1 MSQRDLHSHRPP
13 AKPWGLSRREFLYVG
28 VAGGLGLTLP
38 DYLQHMA
45 RADQKERVH
54 KPPVADAII
63 NIFLPG
69 GIAAQESFD
78 PKPLAPIEYRGPLG
92 TVGTALPGIVFSEC
106 LPQTGKI
113 ADRLTIIRS
122 MNHGEAAH
130 ERGTHNMFTG
140 YRPSPAVSYPS
151 IGSVIS
157 HELGNKTELPPYI
170 VLPTQPTEFAGPGF
184 LSTRYGPF
192 SLFSDPADRNFA
204 VRDLS
209 LPKDVDHER
218 FQRRQQLLDA
228 VESHFRSISESDAV
242 SAMDEFYQRAY
253 SILSSESARA
263 AFDLKK
269 EPGELL
275 DRYGRH
281 AAGMRMLL
289 CRRLVESGVRFVS
302 MTFGGWDHHAN
313 IAGGVRGQLR
323 EFDQGFAALIQDLD
337 ARGMLDR
344 TLVMVT
350 TEFGRTPKINR
361 DGGRDH
367 WPRVFSVVMAGGGFH
382 RGLVYGATDPTATA
396 VDSDGLSVE
405 DLATTIYNQVGIVAD
420 GELMAPGNRPIEIVK
435 GGKVVNELLAKP
447 A

>member
-1 MSQRDLHSHRPP
+1 
-13 AKPWGLSRREFLYVG
+13 
-28 VAGGLGLTLP
+28 
-38 DYLQHMA
+38 MA

>member
-1 MSQRDLHSHRPP
+1 MARKKSQSCRPF
-13 AKPWGLSRREFLYVG
+13 KQTWGLSRREFLYVG

-38 DYLQHMA
+38 DYFQKMA
-45 RADQKERVH
+45 LADQKIPVH
-54 KPPVADAII
+54 KPPVADSII

-92 TVGTALPGIVFSEC
+92 TVNTVLPGIVFSEC
-106 LPQTGKI
+106 LAQTAKI
-113 ADRLTIIRS
+113 ADKLTVIRS
-122 MNHGEAAH
+122 MHHGEAAH

-170 VLPTQPTEFAGPGF
+170 VLPTQPTEYAGSGF

-192 SLFSDPADRNFA
+192 SLYSDPADQHFA

-209 LPKDVDHER
+209 LPADVDHAR

-228 VESHFRSISESDAV
+228 VESHFRETSESDV
-242 SAMDEFYQRAY
+242 ISAMDEFYQRAY
-253 SILSSESARA
+253 NILSSESARA
-263 AFDLKK
+263 AFDLKT
-269 EPGELL
+269 EPAELI

-289 CRRLVESGVRFVS
+289 CRRLVESGVRFVT
-302 MTFGGWDHHAN
+302 MTYGGWDHHVN

-337 ARGMLDR
+337 SRGMLEK

-350 TEFGRTPKINR
+350 TEFGRSPKINR

-382 RGLVYGATDPTATA
+382 RGLIYGASDSTSSAVDTDPLT
-396 VDSDGLSVE
+396 VE
-405 DLATTIYNQVGIVAD
+405 DFATTIYNQIGIVAD

-435 GGKVVNELLAKP
+435 GGSVVTDLLAKP